1 MFTDALLATKKDRK
15 FGKAFFVCFGETK
28 LIEINLPKAE
38 KSQVYQ
44 AFWSFVSNEGL
55 ARSFNMPFR
64 WTTRGQSGRIEKVSL
79 VSPLKKV
86 YLNERFLRAKHLF
99 GSKKSLPVGEY
110 KVIEEVFKTMKKKF
124 DLLYKKSFR
133 F

>member
-86 YLNERFLRAKHLF
+86 YKKGETISFSVDYYGSMDLF
-99 GSKKSLPVGEY
+99 WAGRGMTIIQVLWN
-110 KVIEEVFKTMKKKF
+110 KTR
-124 DLLYKKSFR
+124 YQ
-133 F
+133 